1 MKVCKSTKC
10 LLQQERTTFAILA
23 AFKLLPLKTQY
34 TRALFAEILCTH
46 IRVFS
51 GTSPQMQELF
61 LEPFSDLLKTKQSSS
76 TSEYRKE
83 VGNQPSMLQQFSF
96 SWNMKICL
104 PVLVA

>member
-1 MKVCKSTKC
+1 M
-10 LLQQERTTFAILA
+10 LA
-23 AFKLLPLKTQY
+23 AFKLLPLKTQC
-34 TRALFAEILCTH
+34 TRALFAQILCTH

-51 GTSPQMQELF
+51 GTSLQIQELF

-83 VGNQPSMLQQFSF
+83 AGNQPSMLQEFSF
-96 SWNMKICL
+96 SWNMEICP